1 MLNFPH
7 NPSGYTVSR
16 REGEAIARI
25 LSDTAEAGCNV
36 IAVTD
41 DSYFGLFYEE
51 DACKESLFSLLCG
64 QHPRLLTVKL
74 DGCTKEN
81 FVWGLRVGFTT
92 YGASVD
98 GDPAPVYDAL
108 ERKTAGCVRGT
119 ISNVSHLS
127 QSIVLKSMQSENF
140 AAEKAEK
147 FDILKRRALRVKAV
161 LADPKFGDAWDVY
174 PFNSGYFMCLK
185 LKTVA
190 AEKLRRHLLD
200 NYGIGLIAIGE
211 KNLRVAF
218 SCIEEENI
226 AELFDII
233 LQGVVELSA

>member
-1 MLNFPH
+1 M
-7 NPSGYTVSR
+7 
-16 REGEAIARI
+16 
-25 LSDTAEAGCNV
+25 
-36 IAVTD
+36 
-41 DSYFGLFYEE
+41 
-51 DACKESLFSLLCG
+51 
-64 QHPRLLTVKL
+64 
-74 DGCTKEN
+74 
-81 FVWGLRVGFTT
+81 T
-92 YGASVD
+92 YGALVD

-185 LKTVA
+185 LKTVD

-200 NYGIGLIAIGE
+200 NYGVGSD
-211 KNLRVAF
+211 LRSARKTCASPFPVSRRRISP
-218 SCIEEENI
+218 SC
-226 AELFDII
+226 LTSSCR
-233 LQGVVELSA
+233 VS